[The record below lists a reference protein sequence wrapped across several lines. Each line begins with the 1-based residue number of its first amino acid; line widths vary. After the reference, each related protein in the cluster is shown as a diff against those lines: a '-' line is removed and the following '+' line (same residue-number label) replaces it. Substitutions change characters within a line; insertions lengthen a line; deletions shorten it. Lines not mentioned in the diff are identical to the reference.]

1 MELKATI
8 KSLNDFEELLIKSM
22 PHELLHD
29 GSKEFIVFGE
39 NHKSPAYSKLY
50 HLFPKG
56 AVRLWEDRVN
66 VRFYYDERFGMGTV
80 KISEQGTKLLGKK
93 LATAISNGIELEEV

>member
-8 KSLNDFEELLIKSM
+8 KSLNDFEELLTKSI

-29 GSKEFIVFGE
+29 GSQEFMIFGE
-39 NHKSPAYSKLY
+39 NHRSPAYSKLY

-56 AVRLWEDRVN
+56 AKRLWEERVN

-93 LATAISNGIELEEV
+93 LAAAIANGIELEEV